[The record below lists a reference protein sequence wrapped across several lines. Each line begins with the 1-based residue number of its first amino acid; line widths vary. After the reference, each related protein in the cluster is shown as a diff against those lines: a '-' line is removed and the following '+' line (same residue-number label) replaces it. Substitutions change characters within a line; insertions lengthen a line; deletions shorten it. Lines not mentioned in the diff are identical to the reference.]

1 MCARCFSYTSA
12 GVRDAALKEKRQRLG
27 KGGELGSDDEE
38 APAAA
43 ADAEEASDEDD
54 DKDGTVSGRGVL
66 YMCYFVTF
74 DCIDSV
80 CCV

>member
-1 MCARCFSYTSA
+1 LCRLFVPL

-43 ADAEEASDEDD
+43 ADEEEASDDEASDDEDD
-54 DKDGTVSGRGVL
+54 TVSLRVVL
-66 YMCYFVTF
+66 
-74 DCIDSV
+74 
-80 CCV
+80 